1 MIPILEGVVPFARRA
16 LRERAPGAYAALS
29 VAGTALLCV
38 VVQAGQRMAEPLS
51 PMSLGEMALVW
62 DLLAMGLLSAFGLL
76 AAPAV
81 AGAAMAQ
88 ELRSG
93 TVDGLRMTPLGPGGL
108 VLGVV
113 LGSPAPAYL
122 LCIGPAILHLLVGAF
137 GPVPLSVATSS
148 LLLWAVGSLAMGL
161 LCAALPLVVPRQR
174 VSGGLAALPVLF
186 FLWASFVNMAMAAS
200 SRSAM
205 FSFLTPAGAV
215 SVLYLD
221 SVQVLLRHHYNHAE
235 TASWLGLVPV
245 FSAVFS
251 AMLCGLGAMVAVRKL
266 RDPECAALTQR
277 QAVGW
282 FYGGVGALV
291 LPLGILASI
300 WRVRG
305 VADFGRD
312 AFYLG
317 IALLFSGLPLLLLFG
332 GAATP
337 TRARWARYL
346 RGALGTEEG
355 AAPYAAIVAMA
366 AGLLGGAALLWGCE
380 GLGHLMA
387 RPSEG
392 GLVLLWAWMVLLL
405 ATGLQGAR
413 AVTTTPGGAG
423 ALAMGVIMT
432 LGALLIGLSFWDSAR
447 PARPEV
453 LLAVGGLLTV
463 PLWIYLWER
472 KVARAL
478 RG

>member
-16 LRERAPGAYAALS
+16 LRERPPGAYAALS
-29 VAGTALLCV
+29 LAGTALLCMA
-38 VVQAGQRMAEPLS
+38 VQTGQRMADPHA
-51 PMSLGEMALVW
+51 PMSLGEMALLW
-62 DLLAMGLLSAFGLL
+62 DLFAMGLLSVFGLL

-108 VLGVV
+108 VLGVA

-122 LCIGPAILHLLVGAF
+122 LCAGPALLHLLIGAF
-137 GPVPLSVATSS
+137 GPVPFSVAVSS
-148 LLLWAVGSLAMGL
+148 LLLWAIGSLAMGL
-161 LCAALPLVVPRQR
+161 LCTALPLVVPRQR

-186 FLWASFVNMAMAAS
+186 FLWVSFVNMAIAAS
-200 SRSAM
+200 SRTAM

-215 SVLYLD
+215 TVLYLD
-221 SVQVLLRHHYNHAE
+221 SVQLLARHRYNFAE
-235 TASWLGLVPV
+235 AASWLGLIPV
-245 FSAVFS
+245 LSAVFS

-277 QAVGW
+277 QAVAW
-282 FYGGVGALV
+282 FYGGVGAMV
-291 LPLGILASI
+291 LPMGILTYV

-305 VADFGRD
+305 AGDFGRE

-337 TRARWARYL
+337 VRARWARFL
-346 RGALGTEEG
+346 RGALHASEG
-355 AAPYAAIVAMA
+355 AAPYRAIAAMA
-366 AGLLGGAALLWGCE
+366 AALLCGAALLWGCE
-380 GLGHLMA
+380 GLSHLA
-387 RPSEG
+387 SRPSEG
-392 GLVLLWAWMVLLL
+392 GLVLLWGWMVLLL

-413 AVTTTPGGAG
+413 AVSATPGGAG
-423 ALAMGVIMT
+423 ALS
-432 LGALLIGLSFWDSAR
+432 LGLILTVVALLISLSFWEGTR
-447 PARPEV
+447 PSRPEI
-453 LLAVGGLLTV
+453 LLVIGGLLTV

-472 KVARAL
+472 KVAKAL
-478 RG
+478 RA